1 VIGQIAP
8 LAVLAAIAPATVTAV
23 LLILTGS
30 RPIRRLAA
38 LYSGGLVTSVGI
50 GYAIV
55 AGFEGSG
62 AFSGSGSR
70 HVSPGID
77 LAAGSVA
84 LLLAGW
90 LAPGRAARRKQRR
103 AARKSEGPRRDP
115 WSQRMVDRGSSPLM
129 FVIGMILN
137 LPSGLYLIA
146 LKDVAA
152 KHPSNAAALA
162 ALVAF
167 NLVML
172 TPIELPMVASLADP
186 EGTLKRMRSLSAWLA
201 DHGRQLVTAVA
212 LVAGV
217 YLVVRG
223 AAGL

>member
-1 VIGQIAP
+1 VIGKIAP
-8 LAVLAAIAPATVTAV
+8 LALLSAIAPATVTAV

-30 RPIRRLAA
+30 RPIRLLVA
-38 LYSGGLVTSVGI
+38 LYAGGLVASVAI

-55 AGFEGSG
+55 AALEGSG
-62 AFSGSGSR
+62 AFTGSGSR

-90 LAPGRAARRKQRR
+90 LTPGRAARRKQRR
-103 AARKSEGPRRDP
+103 AARKPERPHRDP
-115 WSQRMVDRGSSPLM
+115 WSQRMVERGSSPLM
-129 FVIGMILN
+129 FVIGMVLN

-152 KHPSNAAALA
+152 RRPSNAAALA
-162 ALVAF
+162 ALIAF

-172 TPIELPMVASLADP
+172 TPIELPLVASLVDP
-186 EGTLKRMRSLSAWLA
+186 ERTLARLRNLSAWLG
-201 DHGRQLVTAVA
+201 DHGHQVVTGVA

-217 YLVVRG
+217 YLVARG
-223 AAGL
+223 ATGL